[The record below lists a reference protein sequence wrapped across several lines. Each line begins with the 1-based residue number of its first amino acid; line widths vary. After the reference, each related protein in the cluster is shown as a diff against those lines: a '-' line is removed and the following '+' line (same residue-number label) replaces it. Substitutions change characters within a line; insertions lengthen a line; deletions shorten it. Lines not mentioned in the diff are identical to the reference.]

1 MVSWSSCP
9 LAVAWILLIHLQQ
22 SSSPSPPVLRHLPAT
37 EPRERSKVAVRDQE
51 VHVAPE
57 VHTLALAVV
66 LKSTPN
72 VLAAK
77 RTVGGSGGNS

>member
-37 EPRERSKVAVRDQE
+37 IRKVTGFWERY
-51 VHVAPE
+51 
-57 VHTLALAVV
+57 TLAL
-66 LKSTPN
+66 L
-72 VLAAK
+72 
-77 RTVGGSGGNS
+77 